1 MCYCCW
7 PHLKERDRDKRDREH
22 GKSNKRDRRESQL
35 GEDKQELPPAK
46 KEIKTEPSDEVNGTT
61 AA

>member
-1 MCYCCW
+1 MDHPF

-22 GKSNKRDRRESQL
+22 GKGSKRDRRESQL
-35 GEDKQELPPAK
+35 GEDRHEEPAAK
-46 KEIKTEPSDEVNGTT
+46 REVKTEPSNEANGST